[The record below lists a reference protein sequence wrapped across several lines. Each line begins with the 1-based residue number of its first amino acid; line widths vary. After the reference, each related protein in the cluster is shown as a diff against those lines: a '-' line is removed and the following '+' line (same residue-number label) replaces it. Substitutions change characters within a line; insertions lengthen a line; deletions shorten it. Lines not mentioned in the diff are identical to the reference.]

1 MSYAAQDLQQ
11 TNAQL
16 YVEVDGFQPMKMR
29 SVARSGTNLV
39 TMAMSALVLWSSQA
53 YPEDKPP
60 PDDVVVVVN
69 GETLTRTDFAVFVAM
84 RTGQRAQDTTNPQ
97 QLKGLLDE
105 YINRELIYQDAVRRG
120 FDKAPEV
127 AAALENQTRN
137 TIASYAVRR
146 LISAPIPE
154 NQLKAVY
161 DKQMSKPTREY
172 KARHIL
178 VRTEQDAR
186 DIINEL
192 RSGADFSKLAQEK
205 SLDNSAKDGGN
216 LGWFAPSQVVPP
228 FAKAVMALDEGKYTV
243 QPVETRYG
251 WHVIRLDS
259 TRIVPPPP
267 FDSVK
272 DKLTVLVNNQIIAR
286 YIASLRDQAKVEVQ
300 KR

>member
-1 MSYAAQDLQQ
+1 
-11 TNAQL
+11 
-16 YVEVDGFQPMKMR
+16 MKIQ
-29 SVARSGTNLV
+29 SVARSGTNLIA
-39 TMAMSALVLWSSQA
+39 MAMSAVLLWAPGQA
-53 YPEDKPP
+53 HAEDKPP
-60 PDDVVVVVN
+60 SNDVVVVVN
-69 GETLTRTDFAVFVAM
+69 GKTLTRSDFAVFVAM
-84 RTGQRAQDTTNPQ
+84 RTGQRPQEATNAQ
-97 QLKGLLDE
+97 QLEGLLDE

-120 FDKAPEV
+120 FDKTPEV
-127 AAALENQTRN
+127 AAALDNQARN
-137 TIASYAVRR
+137 IIASYAVRR
-146 LISAPIPE
+146 LISTPIPD

-161 DKQMSKPTREY
+161 EKQMSKPSREY

-178 VRTEQDAR
+178 VKTEQEAR
-186 DIINEL
+186 DIVDEL
-192 RSGADFSKLAQEK
+192 KQGADFSKLAQEK

-243 QPVETRYG
+243 QPVQTRFG

-272 DKLTVLVNNQIIAR
+272 DKLTAEVNNQIIGR
-286 YIASLRDQAKVEVQ
+286 YITSLREQAKVEVQ

>member
-1 MSYAAQDLQQ
+1 
-11 TNAQL
+11 
-16 YVEVDGFQPMKMR
+16 MKMQ
-29 SVARSGTNLV
+29 SVARSGTNLIA
-39 TMAMSALVLWSSQA
+39 MAMSALVLWSSQA
-53 YPEDKPP
+53 YAEDKPP
-60 PDDVVVVVN
+60 SNDVVVVVN
-69 GETLTRTDFAVFVAM
+69 GKTLTRSDFAVFVAM
-84 RTGQRAQDTTNPQ
+84 RTGQQPQQATDPQ

-127 AAALENQTRN
+127 EAALDNQTRN
-137 TIASYAVRR
+137 IIASYAVRR

-178 VRTEQDAR
+178 VKTEQDAR
-186 DIINEL
+186 AIVNEL
-192 RSGADFSKLAQEK
+192 QRGADFSKLAQEK

-228 FAKAVMALDEGKYTV
+228 FAKAVVALDEGKYTV
-243 QPVETRYG
+243 QPVQTRYG

-272 DKLTVLVNNQIIAR
+272 DKLAALVNNQIIAR
-286 YIASLRDQAKVEVQ
+286 YIASLREQAKVEVQ